1 MKTKL
6 MLTSVA
12 GALALLLL
20 GGLGGTPSLR
30 DGRFAVNSVTLNGP
44 ATIANGSSA
53 VYTVRANITRDNIG
67 ANAVIVG
74 TQGPPPPRVRPAVY
88 SGSTQ
93 IGFAEVDTPGGVNT
107 ISGTITLSCRNN
119 EVRGDKAGTG
129 HGGRGQFLFW
139 SWDDPAKIKGHLNER
154 ESGEFSVRCTNG

>member
-1 MKTKL
+1 MKARLVT
-6 MLTSVA
+6 A
-12 GALALLLL
+12 GTTGVLALLLL
-20 GGLGGTPSLR
+20 GGLGGTPTLR

-44 ATIANGSSA
+44 ASIANGASA
-53 VYTVRANITRDNIG
+53 VYTVRGNITRDNIG

-88 SGSTQ
+88 AGSTQ

-107 ISGTITLSCRNN
+107 ISGTITLTCRDN

-154 ESGEFSVRCTNG
+154 ESGEFSVRCTGG

>member
-1 MKTKL
+1 MKARH
-6 MLTSVA
+6 LTVSTTGV
-12 GALALLLL
+12 LAIFLL
-20 GGLGGTPSLR
+20 GGLGGTPTLR

-44 ATIANGSSA
+44 ASIANGASA

-88 SGSTQ
+88 SGTTQ

-107 ISGTITLSCRNN
+107 ITGTITLTCQNN

-129 HGGRGQFLFW
+129 HGGTGRFLFW

-154 ESGEFSVRCTNG
+154 ESGEFSVRCTGG